1 MSLLVA
7 LNLDLEVAM
16 LPASALPWRAELH
29 KIPAHGGHY
38 EHLVG
43 PMEDGGSP
51 HGAEPGSLAGDGFTD
66 WMTERV
72 DFASFLPVSMDPS
85 LSAPAAPDLET
96 MATLLKEELDPP
108 APDLETMTTL
118 LKKELEQ
125 MEDYFLEDTLSP
137 GIPLP
142 HDQVAPSTPPSQ
154 EVHFHFTIP
163 DPARG
168 GRVGEF
174 QAFVPEAASAAALET
189 LDSGCLELLNL
200 YCDVPREYPR
210 EDLQNLSRISTATEP
225 PAQPKRGNRPIPYE
239 RPSNVTL
246 DGPAA
251 SPPKSDR
258 KQKKRDQNKTAA
270 LRYRQRKRAEYD
282 ALDEECQSLEVRN
295 RDLKEKSD
303 SIEREIQYVKDLLI
317 EVYKARSQRLRNN

>member
-1 MSLLVA
+1 MSLLAA

-16 LPASALPWRAELH
+16 LPASALPWLAELL
-29 KIPAHGGHY
+29 KIPAHGPHY
-38 EHLVG
+38 EPLVG

-72 DFASFLPVSMDPS
+72 DVASFLPVSMDLSLPIPS
-85 LSAPAAPDLET
+85 APDLET
-96 MATLLKEELDPP
+96 MA
-108 APDLETMTTL
+108 TL

-125 MEDYFLEDTLSP
+125 MEDYFLEDTLCP
-137 GIPLP
+137 GLP
-142 HDQVAPSTPPSQ
+142 MTPDQVAPSTPPSQ
-154 EVHFHFTIP
+154 EAHFHFTLP
-163 DPARG
+163 EAAPG
-168 GRVGEF
+168 GRGGEF
-174 QAFVPEAASAAALET
+174 QTFVPEAAAAASAALET

-200 YCDVPREYPR
+200 YGDVPPEYQR
-210 EDLQNLSRISTATEP
+210 EDLPNLSEINEATDP
-225 PAQPKRGNRPIPYE
+225 PAQSKRGSRPTPYE
-239 RPSNVTL
+239 RPGSMAL
-246 DGPAA
+246 GGSAA
-251 SPPKSDR
+251 PPPQKSDR

-282 ALDEECQSLEVRN
+282 ALDEECQGLEVRN
-295 RDLKEKSD
+295 RELKEKSD